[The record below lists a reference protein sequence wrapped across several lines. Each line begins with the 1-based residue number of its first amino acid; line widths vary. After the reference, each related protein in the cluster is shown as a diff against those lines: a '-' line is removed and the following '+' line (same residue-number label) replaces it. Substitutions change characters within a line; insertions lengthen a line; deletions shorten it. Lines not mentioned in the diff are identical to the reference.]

1 MPGSPPMEHSD
12 GETTGIHGS
21 STNRPCDF
29 CNKST
34 AILYCRADTA
44 KLCLSCDREVHSTN
58 QLFTKHT
65 RALLCDGCDSSPASI
80 FCSTDAAV
88 HCQNCDWEAH
98 SKTSSNSNSPTTHD
112 RRPLEG
118 FTGCPSVSDL
128 LSILGFEDLSK
139 KGLLLGGGGGG
150 GDGGSDCYG
159 SGDGFPDYLVWET
172 PSFVSLDD
180 LIVSS
185 GSDHSYQAMGVP
197 PLPKNRN
204 AALGTYKDE
213 LLRQLRELAKSEPN
227 EDDGQDTVKP
237 VSGFQPTLTTENIR
251 LKGRSSGFEHKL
263 EQKIYSPYEANTFQC
278 CHDGYDAGGQ
288 EFMSDQL
295 VGDNNET
302 NCVVPD
308 EKLFTVHS
316 SSHANANHEGLLHD
330 HTTAVENVQLFPVVR
345 EINSQE
351 RETAISRY
359 KEKKKSRRYD
369 KHIRYESR
377 KVRAESRTRIRGRFA
392 KLDR

>member
-1 MPGSPPMEHSD
+1 MPGSPPIDHSH
-12 GETTGIHGS
+12 GETKTTGIYGS
-21 STNRPCDF
+21 SLRRPCDF

-65 RALLCDGCDSSPASI
+65 RSLLCDACDSSPASI

-88 HCQNCDWEAH
+88 HCQNCDWETH
-98 SKTSSNSNSPTTHD
+98 NKTNSNSPTTHD

-118 FTGCPSVSDL
+118 FTGCPSVTDL

-139 KGLLLGGGGGG
+139 KGVFLG
-150 GDGGSDCYG
+150 GDGGSDSHG
-159 SGDGFPDYLVWET
+159 SGDGFPDYLVWDT

-185 GSDHSYQAMGVP
+185 GSDHNYQAMG
-197 PLPKNRN
+197 NRN

-213 LLRQLRELAKSEPN
+213 LLRQLRELAIFEPN
-227 EDDGQDTVKP
+227 VDDGQDMVKP
-237 VSGFQPTLTTENIR
+237 MSEFQPTVTTESIQIE
-251 LKGRSSGFEHKL
+251 GRSSGFEHKL
-263 EQKIYSPYEANTFQC
+263 EQKIYSPYE
-278 CHDGYDAGGQ
+278 
-288 EFMSDQL
+288 
-295 VGDNNET
+295 T

-308 EKLFTVHS
+308 ENLYSVHS
-316 SSHANANHEGLLHD
+316 SSHANANHEGRLHD
-330 HTTAVENVQLFPVVR
+330 HNVAAENVPLFPVVR
-345 EINSQE
+345 DINSQE

>member
-1 MPGSPPMEHSD
+1 MPDSPPIEHSH
-12 GETTGIHGS
+12 GETTGIPR
-21 STNRPCDF
+21 RPCDF

-65 RALLCDGCDSSPASI
+65 RSLLCDSCDSSPAAI

-88 HCQNCDWEAH
+88 HCQNCDWETH
-98 SKTSSNSNSPTTHD
+98 NKTNSNSNSPSTHD

-128 LSILGFEDLSK
+128 LSILGFEDSSK
-139 KGLLLGGGGGG
+139 KGVLLGG
-150 GDGGSDCYG
+150 DEGSNSYG
-159 SGDGFPDYLVWET
+159 SGDGFPDYLVWDT

-185 GSDHSYQAMGVP
+185 GSDHNYQAMGVP

-204 AALGTYKDE
+204 AALGIYKDE
-213 LLRQLRELAKSEPN
+213 LIRQLRELAKSEPN
-227 EDDGQDTVKP
+227 VDDVQDMIKP
-237 VSGFQPTLTTENIR
+237 VSEFQPTVTTENIR
-251 LKGRSSGFEHKL
+251 PEGRSSGFEHKL
-263 EQKIYSPYEANTFQC
+263 EQKMYSSYEANTFQW
-278 CHDGYDAGGQ
+278 CHDGCDVGGQ
-288 EFMSDQL
+288 EFSSDQL
-295 VGDNNET
+295 VGHNNEI
-302 NCVVPD
+302 NCLVPD
-308 EKLFTVHS
+308 EKLYPVHS
-316 SSHANANHEGLLHD
+316 SSHANANTEGQLHD
-330 HTTAVENVQLFPVVR
+330 HTVVAENVRLFPVVR

>member
-1 MPGSPPMEHSD
+1 MPDSPPTE
-12 GETTGIHGS
+12 
-21 STNRPCDF
+21 TNRRRLCDF
-29 CNKST
+29 CNQST

-58 QLFTKHT
+58 PLFTKHT
-65 RALLCDGCDSSPASI
+65 RSLLCDCCDSSPASI
-80 FCSTDAAV
+80 FCSTDGVV
-88 HCQNCDWEAH
+88 HCQNCDWETH
-98 SKTSSNSNSPTTHD
+98 KTTSNLSPATHD
-112 RRPLEG
+112 RRPIEG
-118 FTGCPSVSDL
+118 FTGCPSVTDL
-128 LSILGFEDLSK
+128 LSIFGFEDLSK
-139 KGLLLGGGGGG
+139 KGLFVGGEE
-150 GDGGSDCYG
+150 GSGSLG

-213 LLRQLRELAKSEPN
+213 LLYQLRQLAKSEPN
-227 EDDGQDTVKP
+227 VDDVQEMIKPISEFPPSED
-237 VSGFQPTLTTENIR
+237 FQLRGRR
-251 LKGRSSGFEHKL
+251 LGFEHKF
-263 EQKIYSPYEANTFQC
+263 EENVNAYETNTFQWC
-278 CHDGYDAGGQ
+278 PNSSCEAGDQG
-288 EFMSDQL
+288 FYSDHL
-295 VGDNNET
+295 VGDNANEI
-302 NCVVPD
+302 CIVPD
-308 EKLFTVHS
+308 EKITMIHN
-316 SSHANANHEGLLHD
+316 SSHTNANHEDQSH
-330 HTTAVENVQLFPVVR
+330 HNFAENTQVVHGVGVR

-351 RETAISRY
+351 RETAITRY

-392 KLDR
+392 KMDR